1 MLRLLVRWFL
11 DALALLIVA
20 WLVPGFKVANLP
32 SALIAVIIIGLLNV
46 TLGFLLKL
54 ITLPLGILTLGL
66 FFLVIN
72 ALILKLASGVVPGFY
87 VNSFGAAFIGA
98 AVLALL
104 PMLFE
109 AISSWGFSGSVDSGT
124 ATPFG
129 LCASRVT
136 VARPLVAFRSE
147 RARAFSGAMIG

>member
-1 MLRLLVRWFL
+1 MLHLLLRWIL
-11 DALALLIVA
+11 DAIALLIVA

-32 SALIAVIIIGLLNV
+32 SALIAVVVIGLLNV

-87 VNSFGAAFIGA
+87 VNTFGAAFIGA

-104 PMLFE
+104 HMLFE
-109 AISSWGFSGSVDSGT
+109 ALSS
-124 ATPFG
+124 
-129 LCASRVT
+129 
-136 VARPLVAFRSE
+136 
-147 RARAFSGAMIG
+147 

>member
-1 MLRLLVRWFL
+1 MHLLLRWFL
-11 DALALLIVA
+11 DALALLIVT
-20 WLVPGFKVANLP
+20 WLVPGFKVASLP
-32 SALIAVIIIGLLNV
+32 SALIAVIVIGLLNI

-72 ALILKLASGVVPGFY
+72 AFILKLASGVVPGFH

-104 PMLFE
+104 HMLFE
-109 AISSWGFSGSVDSGT
+109 
-124 ATPFG
+124 G
-129 LCASRVT
+129 LSN
-136 VARPLVAFRSE
+136 
-147 RARAFSGAMIG
+147 

>member
-1 MLRLLVRWFL
+1 MLHLLLRWIL
-11 DALALLIVA
+11 DAIALLIVA

-32 SALIAVIIIGLLNV
+32 SALIAVVVIGLLNV

-87 VNSFGAAFIGA
+87 VNTFGAAFIGA

-104 PMLFE
+104 HMLFE
-109 AISSWGFSGSVDSGT
+109 SLSS
-124 ATPFG
+124 
-129 LCASRVT
+129 
-136 VARPLVAFRSE
+136 
-147 RARAFSGAMIG
+147 

>member
-32 SALIAVIIIGLLNV
+32 SALIAVLIIGLLNM
-46 TLGFLLKL
+46 TLGLLLKL

-72 ALILKLASGVVPGFY
+72 AIILKLAGDVVPGFY
-87 VNSFGAAFIGA
+87 VATWSAALIGA
-98 AVLALL
+98 IVLALL
-104 PMLFE
+104 HMLT
-109 AISSWGFSGSVDSGT
+109 SLLLDKD
-124 ATPFG
+124 
-129 LCASRVT
+129 
-136 VARPLVAFRSE
+136 
-147 RARAFSGAMIG
+147 